1 MCESLFI
8 KKKALEE
15 VFSCEFCE
23 IFENTFFIE
32 YFPWLLLS
40 SKVDSQK
47 LAVFESLL
55 QKINENLKRNF
66 TN

>member
-23 IFENTFFIE
+23 IFENTF
-32 YFPWLLLS
+32 L
-40 SKVDSQK
+40 
-47 LAVFESLL
+47 
-55 QKINENLKRNF
+55 
-66 TN
+66 